1 MLFPREL
8 SRRVKQSL
16 SKLREN
22 NTILLRN
29 CKKYHLLKSQ
39 WLIVGNN
46 HRRLAKRSNIS
57 IIFMRCVYLAPQKLG
72 GAPVEYF
79 TSGCSLSETLGNI
92 KESHSTA
99 RRETF
104 TVRKSGSIVWKVL
117 QNSVNQP
124 AHFRK
129 LQLEILLLKFFTFIT
144 KTLGNRWGMGCLSAG
159 LCLDRIA
166 RTLILKAYAYALIYI
181 LYPYWSRSLFF
192 DHVVLFCSFLDL
204 QSQSLFW

>member
-29 CKKYHLLKSQ
+29 CKKYHLLKSR
-39 WLIVGNN
+39 WLIVGIG
-46 HRRLAKRSNIS
+46 HRQTAKKSNIS
-57 IIFMRCVYLAPQKLG
+57 TIFRGCVYLGPQKLG
-72 GAPVEYF
+72 SAPVEYF
-79 TSGCSLSETLGNI
+79 RSGCSLSKTLGNI

-144 KTLGNRWGMGCLSAG
+144 KTLGNR
-159 LCLDRIA
+159 
-166 RTLILKAYAYALIYI
+166 
-181 LYPYWSRSLFF
+181 
-192 DHVVLFCSFLDL
+192 
-204 QSQSLFW
+204 

>member
-1 MLFPREL
+1 MFFPRKH
-8 SRRVKQSL
+8 SWQVQQPL

-29 CKKYHLLKSQ
+29 CRKITCWNL
-39 WLIVGNN
+39 WLIVRIN
-46 HRRLAKRSNIS
+46 HRRLAKKSNIS
-57 IIFMRCVYLAPQKLG
+57 TIFRMCVCLGPQKLG

-79 TSGCSLSETLGNI
+79 RSGCSLSETLGNI

-144 KTLGNRWGMGCLSAG
+144 KTLRNRWGMGCLSAG
-159 LCLDRIA
+159 LCLDAMA
-166 RTLILKAYAYALIYI
+166 RTFIRKA
-181 LYPYWSRSLFF
+181 F
-192 DHVVLFCSFLDL
+192 
-204 QSQSLFW
+204 

>member
-8 SRRVKQSL
+8 SWQVQQPL

-22 NTILLRN
+22 NSILLRN
-29 CKKYHLLKSQ
+29 CRKISMSV
-39 WLIVGNN
+39 LII
-46 HRRLAKRSNIS
+46 AEKSNIS
-57 IIFMRCVYLAPQKLG
+57 TIFMRCVCFGPQKLG

-79 TSGCSLSETLGNI
+79 RSGCSLSETLGNI

-99 RRETF
+99 KRETF

-144 KTLGNRWGMGCLSAG
+144 KTLRNRRGMGCLSAG
-159 LCLDRIA
+159 LCLDAMAWTFIR
-166 RTLILKAYAYALIYI
+166 KAYAYCLCFNH
-181 LYPYWSRSLFF
+181 YPLPLL
-192 DHVVLFCSFLDL
+192 V
-204 QSQSLFW
+204 

>member
-1 MLFPREL
+1 MLFPREH
-8 SRRVKQSL
+8 SRQVQQSL

-29 CKKYHLLKSQ
+29 CKKITCWNLNGLLSV
-39 WLIVGNN
+39 LVI
-46 HRRLAKRSNIS
+46 AKKSNIS
-57 IIFMRCVYLAPQKLG
+57 TIFRRCVYLGPQKLG

-79 TSGCSLSETLGNI
+79 RSGCSLSKTLGNI

-99 RRETF
+99 RREAF

-117 QNSVNQP
+117 QNLVNQP

>member
-1 MLFPREL
+1 MFFPREL
-8 SRRVKQSL
+8 SLQVQQPL

-22 NTILLRN
+22 NTNLLRN
-29 CKKYHLLKSQ
+29 CKKITCSNLNGLLSVLVIAKKST
-39 WLIVGNN
+39 
-46 HRRLAKRSNIS
+46 
-57 IIFMRCVYLAPQKLG
+57 IFRRCVYLGPQKLG

-79 TSGCSLSETLGNI
+79 RSGCSLSETLGNI

-99 RRETF
+99 RREAF

-117 QNSVNQP
+117 QNLVNQP

-144 KTLGNRWGMGCLSAG
+144 KTLGNRWGMGCFSAG

-166 RTLILKAYAYALIYI
+166 RTLILKAYAYAYPLPLYI
-181 LYPYWSRSLFF
+181 HS
-192 DHVVLFCSFLDL
+192 V
-204 QSQSLFW
+204 

>member
-1 MLFPREL
+1 MFFPREL
-8 SRRVKQSL
+8 SLQVQQPL
-16 SKLREN
+16 SKMREN
-22 NTILLRN
+22 NTNLLRN
-29 CKKYHLLKSQ
+29 CKKITCSNLNGLLSV
-39 WLIVGNN
+39 LVI
-46 HRRLAKRSNIS
+46 AKKSNIS
-57 IIFMRCVYLAPQKLG
+57 TIFMRCVYLAPQKLG

-79 TSGCSLSETLGNI
+79 RSGCSLSETLGNI

-99 RRETF
+99 RREAF

-117 QNSVNQP
+117 QNLVNQP